1 MERDKISFYNLF
13 VEEDIV
19 LRIIFQVDFQTI
31 QNLERSSVT
40 LWNFIKSLNVWR
52 RKFHQEYPDFFI
64 NSQNKEILTR
74 EQFNWDDHF
83 KFKRLSLKI
92 SSLHQNWERKKYL
105 KKNFDLSTKLE
116 NEKFRYFDQNVI
128 LTETCDNFF
137 PTVSSVYDLNKF
149 SLVHKFDEISKFR
162 ISSAN
167 SRDGYLAVFGEPK
180 LSSEASSH
188 HDSNYMIKV
197 FSLTKFQLVKQ
208 SVLLHENDVTP
219 WSCVKIFE
227 KTVLLFVSHK
237 EGKDLNLQNDTE
249 AVQVFKIVDDAKHLV
264 HEKKIQLELP
274 AKRYLSKWDFDTDYF
289 LGCRKR
295 DTFAEVW
302 SIKDFFSTE
311 ETTKAPLIWSS
322 DVSYRGLFKCSCVLI
337 NYPDVFIG
345 LSNGRCDIYDIQFNV
360 KRRSLRHQSPSVLD
374 YYPVDYISVRK
385 VLTTNLH
392 IITLSSDYKLYV
404 WSKEDVLGLGRPEV
418 SFSDPLWTVNST
430 RGQRITDMFADS
442 TKIVTLTSGSDRSD
456 VIIYDFWHCKKK
468 TGSLAPC
475 NPPIVNKNDSGRP
488 IKKCKFC

>member
-1 MERDKISFYNLF
+1 M
-13 VEEDIV
+13 
-19 LRIIFQVDFQTI
+19 
-31 QNLERSSVT
+31 
-40 LWNFIKSLNVWR
+40 WR
-52 RKFHQEYPDFFI
+52 KKFHQEYPDFFI

-92 SSLHQNWERKKYL
+92 LSLHQNWESKNYL
-105 KKNFDLSTKLE
+105 KKNFELSSKLE
-116 NEKFRYFDQNVI
+116 NEKVGYLDQNVL

-137 PTVSSVYDLNKF
+137 PTASSVHDLNKF
-149 SLVHKFDEISKFR
+149 SLIHKFDETSKFR

-180 LSSEASSH
+180 LFSNAASY
-188 HDSNYMIKV
+188 HDSNYVIKV
-197 FSLTKFQLVKQ
+197 FSLSKFQLVKQ

-249 AVQVFKIVDDAKHLV
+249 AVQVFKIVDDSKYLV

-274 AKRYLSKWDFDTDYF
+274 AKKYLSMWDFDTDYF

-295 DTFAEVW
+295 DTFAEAW
-302 SIKDFFSTE
+302 SLKDSFSTE

-322 DVSYRGLFKCSCVLI
+322 DVSYRSLYKCTCILI

-360 KRRSLRHQSPSVLD
+360 KRRSLLHQSSSVVL
-374 YYPVDYISVRK
+374 K

-392 IITLSSDYKLYV
+392 ILTLSSNGTDGRLYV

-418 SFSDPLWTVNST
+418 SFSEPLWTVRGT
-430 RGQRITDMFADS
+430 RGVILDMFVDS
-442 TKIVTLTSGSDRSD
+442 TKIVTFERRISSTDPPSVFL
-456 VIIYDFWHCKKK
+456 YDFWHCKKK
-468 TGSLAPC
+468 TGALAPC
-475 NPPIVNKNDSGRP
+475 NPPVDNKNDSGRQ
-488 IKKCKFC
+488 IKMCKFC